1 MQTEKISQSCL
12 NFRQRFVSDNNLPIQ
27 VLFSPIFENRLEL
40 LEELYHSK
48 SLYEATMGIV
58 NSNFDGSV
66 DKFLEYYYEVRENVI
81 QDILHNEDYI
91 KFNECNLQKELNITK
106 NNYSQKNIYN
116 CESDNKLF
124 VSIDLKKANFQALK
138 FFEPNIVF
146 NADSYEDL
154 MRRYSDID
162 YIVNSKYMRQV
173 IFGKLNPSRTITVE
187 KHIMSLIIDKLL
199 SVIDEFKPFEFVSLT
214 TDELIFEVKDI
225 NFDLALLKEN
235 VETLIKHSLNIEVKC
250 TIFKIKKIEFL
261 LPNGSTLH
269 VFRKKN
275 LIDNSF
281 KLMSCPSVY
290 LPQVIKLINN
300 QPIEDVDLYFL
311 YEKQLAKFNE
321 PIKLI

>member
-1 MQTEKISQSCL
+1 MQTEKITQSCL

-48 SLYEATMGIV
+48 SLYEATMNIV
-58 NSNFDGSV
+58 NNNFNGSV

-106 NNYSQKNIYN
+106 NNYSQRNIYN
-116 CESDNKLF
+116 CESDNKIF

-154 MRRYSDID
+154 MKRYADID

-250 TIFKIKKIEFL
+250 TIFKLKNIEFL
-261 LPNGSTLH
+261 LSNGSTLH
-269 VFRKKN
+269 VFRKIN

-300 QPIEDVDLYFL
+300 QPIEDIDLYFL
-311 YEKQLAKFNE
+311 YEKQLAKFNG
-321 PIKLI
+321 PIKLV